1 VEAFEDIAKI
11 AKSWLFVEDSDGT
24 WYTCMPKAH
33 TKKNAKAHIIDDF
46 ETMAMTE
53 ISFPS
58 SDSIFP
64 ILNYIENKAPKVE
77 DRLCGALCLWFN
89 QGREHGGGTKFVV
102 ASLESFEVSHPI
114 QLDLRR
120 KSGTLALVYNIV
132 SLTTYEKGIIEK
144 LVYEDSPPPSQ
155 QVQALA
161 IEAPNQAP
169 KSSSKR
175 TREMRYL
182 DEVVDEMEE
191 VLRKREATTGSI
203 SRPKIPLGDSLLGL
217 TVQSLQKQFYHPS
230 RHHKLVKEYGNDFLN
245 TIIYG
250 EVIHECVH
258 GIPKYTVLWDDEL
271 GTKKENTRVYSREE
285 TLRMA
290 YGPALN

>member
-1 VEAFEDIAKI
+1 MEAFEDIAKI

-64 ILNYIENKAPKVE
+64 ILNYIDNKAPKVE

-182 DEVVDEMEE
+182 DEVVDEQEEE
-191 VLRKREATTGSI
+191 VRTCKASTGSK
-203 SRPKIPLGDSLLGL
+203 SRPKRAQ
-217 TVQSLQKQFYHPS
+217 QSLIARKVSALQGSFYPGMKPEECGS
-230 RHHKLVKEYGNDFLN
+230 EFYN
-245 TIIYG
+245 TIING
-250 EVIHECVH
+250 VILNQTHLH
-258 GIPKYTVLWDDEL
+258 SLYS
-271 GTKKENTRVYSREE
+271 TKH
-285 TLRMA
+285 M
-290 YGPALN
+290 